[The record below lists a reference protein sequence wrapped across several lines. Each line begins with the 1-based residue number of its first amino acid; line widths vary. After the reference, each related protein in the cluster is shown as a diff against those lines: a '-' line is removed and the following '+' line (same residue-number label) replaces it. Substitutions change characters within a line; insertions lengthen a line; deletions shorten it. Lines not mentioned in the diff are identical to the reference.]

1 MDAFY
6 AAVEERDNPALRGV
20 PLVVGGPPDSRA
32 VVCTASYAARKFG
45 IKSAMPCS
53 QARRLC
59 PQAVFVTPRFPAYV
73 EVSKQLRAIFHDYT
87 ELVEPLSLDEAYL
100 ELVDNRRHLPSVTAI
115 AQEIRARIRRETGL
129 TASAGVSFNKFLAK
143 CASDCN
149 KPDGLT
155 VIRPEQA
162 QAFLAG
168 LPIGTFFGVGKAT
181 QARFERVGIR
191 TGGDLLEWDEA
202 LLARHFGARS
212 ARHFWRLA
220 RGIDERPVLPFRPRH
235 SLGSEDTFSRDTTDL
250 VWMRD
255 YLRRLCHQVAEEVRE
270 KRFEGRVAV
279 LKVKYGD
286 FQQVTRSRTLPDPIL
301 DGETLA
307 SAILPLL
314 ELTEAGHKPVR
325 LLGVTVAQGGTKREG
340 IQLEL
345 PLGDR
350 DLTESV

>member
-6 AAVEERDNPALRGV
+6 AAVEERDDPSLRGI

-45 IKSAMPCS
+45 IRSAMPCS

-73 EVSKQLRAIFHDYT
+73 EVSRQLRAIFHDYT

-100 ELVDNRRHLPSVTAI
+100 EIQDNRRGLPSVTAI
-115 AQEIRARIRRETGL
+115 AQEIRGRIRRELGL

-143 CASDCN
+143 CASDCD

-162 QAFLAG
+162 PAFLAR

-181 QARFERVGIR
+181 QARFEALGIR
-191 TGGDLLEWDEA
+191 TGGDLLEWPEP

-220 RGIDERPVLPFRPRH
+220 RGIDDRAVQPFRERH
-235 SLGSEDTFSRDTTDL
+235 SLGSEDTFARDTTDL
-250 VWMRD
+250 AWMREF
-255 YLRRLCHQVAEEVRE
+255 LAGLCAKVAAEAQE
-270 KRFEGRVAV
+270 KRFEGRTAV

-286 FQQVTRSRTLPDPIL
+286 FRQVTRSRTLPAPVL
-301 DGETLA
+301 DAEGLA
-307 SAILPLL
+307 QAILPLL
-314 ELTEAGHKPVR
+314 ELTEAGRTPVR
-325 LLGVTVAQGGTKREG
+325 LLGVTLAQGGARREG

-345 PLGDR
+345 PL
-350 DLTESV
+350 DLVPED